1 MERMLAIKDELRNIT
16 TLNLIANTSSI
27 LEKIFWA
34 LIAICG
40 TLFIYD
46 VVYIQLQNWQENPS
60 LATKEIQHLS
70 NMPIPSITFC
80 HKGFQKF
87 GPVENLANLIKP
99 EKGVPKEVLSIRNEF
114 LKVQFLKIKHRID
127 KGSNYCEWLF
137 NLKTDDK
144 LYHQVLKYTHDD
156 GLRGVDRKI
165 LLKKCL
171 VWNFFN
177 SLLRL
182 ELKII
187 SPIGIW

>member
-1 MERMLAIKDELRNIT
+1 MVLIKDELRNIT

-70 NMPIPSITFC
+70 NMPIPSFTFC

-87 GPVENLANLIKP
+87 GPVENLANFIKP

-137 NLKTDDK
+137 NLKTDEELDH
-144 LYHQVLKYTHDD
+144 LVLRYILP
-156 GLRGVDRKI
+156 GPGFVDRKN

-171 VWNFFN
+171 VRNFFN
-177 SLLRL
+177 GFLRL

-187 SPIGIW
+187 SPKEF

>member
-70 NMPIPSITFC
+70 NMPIPSFTFC

-87 GPVENLANLIKP
+87 GPVENLANFINP
-99 EKGVPKEVLSIRNEF
+99 EKEVPKEILSIRNEF
-114 LKVQFLKIKHRID
+114 LKVQFLKIKHRMN
-127 KGSNYCEWLF
+127 GTNYCEWLF
-137 NLKTDDK
+137 NLKHDERSE
-144 LYHQVLKYTHDD
+144 HPILKNLERQN
-156 GLRGVDRKI
+156 GLDRKN

-171 VWNFFN
+171 VRTKQKEL
-177 SLLRL
+177 SL
-182 ELKII
+182 KVII
-187 SPIGIW
+187 QHRFISGLW